1 MTVISEL
8 DDNWSEKAQREA
20 VVSVRA
26 ALENATNT
34 LTESLAQVQVIM
46 DEGNYDSIPPQLKA
60 QFNTWKGQFETSL
73 TVIASNAQI
82 QDILN
87 WRP

>member
-1 MTVISEL
+1 MTVITEL
-8 DDNWSEKAQREA
+8 DDNWSEKDQKEA

-26 ALENATNT
+26 ALEDATNN
-34 LTESLAQVQVIM
+34 LTEALARVQVVI

>member
-1 MTVISEL
+1 MTVVTDL

-20 VVSVRA
+20 VISVRA

-34 LTESLAQVQVIM
+34 LTESLAQVQTVI
-46 DEGNYDSIPPQLKA
+46 DEGQYDSIPPQLKA

-73 TVIASNAQI
+73 SVIANNPNI

>member
-1 MTVISEL
+1 MTVITEL
-8 DDNWSEKAQREA
+8 DDNWSEKVQREA
-20 VVSVRA
+20 VISVRA

-34 LTESLAQVQVIM
+34 LTEAMAQVQVVM

-60 QFNTWKGQFETSL
+60 QFDIWKGQFETSL
-73 TVIASNAQI
+73 TVIANNSRI

>member
-34 LTESLAQVQVIM
+34 LTEAMGQVQAAK
-46 DEGNYDSIPPQLKA
+46 DNGHYDLIAPQLKA
-60 QFNTWKGQFETSL
+60 QFDIWGGQFETSL
-73 TVIASNAQI
+73 NVIANNPNI

>member
-1 MTVISEL
+1 MTVVTDL

-34 LTESLAQVQVIM
+34 LTESLAQVQTVI
-46 DEGNYDSIPPQLKA
+46 DEGQYDSIPPQLKA

-73 TVIASNAQI
+73 SVIASNPNI

>member
-1 MTVISEL
+1 MTVVTDL
-8 DDNWSEKAQREA
+8 DDNWSEKVQREA
-20 VVSVRA
+20 VISVRA

-34 LTESLAQVQVIM
+34 LTESLAQVQTII

-73 TVIASNAQI
+73 SVIENNPNI

>member
-1 MTVISEL
+1 MTVLSEL
-8 DDNWSEKAQREA
+8 DNNWSQKAEREA

-26 ALENATNT
+26 ELENATNT
-34 LTESLAQVQVIM
+34 LTESLAQVQVVI

-73 TVIASNAQI
+73 SVIASNPNI